1 MTVKAY
7 SSNLDNSHSTGVDAN
22 EIGGINELLTNL
34 EINPTITYQV
44 ARLKSLNLN
53 EITELKQLVESE
65 LLKFSDILQSQ
76 NIDMDTQL
84 VTEDGYP
91 RGDIDVLQIR
101 IIRRNINMLKN
112 DLSNII
118 EQSFH
123 LLNTH
128 FKDLNKPQD
137 SLISRVNPNNTI
149 EYKIPFAIINEIN
162 VNGPISSAG
171 IQNDDKLISLG
182 NIHAGNHMK
191 LKSLINEVI
200 QNEDK
205 ELDVRVLRRDQEIVD
220 LVLIPTR
227 KWNGTGLLGCKL
239 QEL

>member
-7 SSNLDNSHSTGVDAN
+7 SSNLDNSHSTGVDTN
-22 EIGGINELLTNL
+22 EIGEINELLTNL

-65 LLKFSDILQSQ
+65 LLKFSEILQSQ

-137 SLISRVNPNNTI
+137 SLISGVNPNSTI
-149 EYKIPFAIINEIN
+149 EYKIPFAIIKEIN